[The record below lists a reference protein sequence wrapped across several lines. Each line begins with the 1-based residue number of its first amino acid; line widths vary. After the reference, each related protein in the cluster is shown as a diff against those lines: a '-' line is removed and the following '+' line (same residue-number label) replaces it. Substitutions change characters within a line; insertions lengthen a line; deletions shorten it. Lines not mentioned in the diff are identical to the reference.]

1 MYIHVYICMCH
12 IFSTLHSYPKRLCAR
27 YRLNRTLSLHSLYKH
42 MIQLVCVSIH
52 MMLMSVWHGCILSTR
67 NTSCLSIS
75 PSLSLTVA
83 LDFYKQPAA

>member
-1 MYIHVYICMCH
+1 
-12 IFSTLHSYPKRLCAR
+12 
-27 YRLNRTLSLHSLYKH
+27 
-42 MIQLVCVSIH
+42 